1 MNPDSCHP
9 RTLIEI
15 LQWIMGGPLIFT
27 FLRVRFHK
35 SLKWTGLQ
43 NLCLHPALVCWSSN
57 KKKAWTDHPETI
69 TSIPMCWKYIRII
82 YFSTMLPPA
91 PNTQKGILLT
101 INCWEH
107 WHRPIKALF
116 TCDWAVYK
124 AMRLDVMLVNDVN
137 NLITVF
143 LIALLLIVISLT

>member
-1 MNPDSCHP
+1 MIPDSCHP

-57 KKKAWTDHPETI
+57 KKKSLDRSSRNDYFHSDVLEIHQNNLFFDHAAT
-69 TSIPMCWKYIRII
+69 
-82 YFSTMLPPA
+82 
-91 PNTQKGILLT
+91 
-101 INCWEH
+101 
-107 WHRPIKALF
+107 RPKH
-116 TCDWAVYK
+116 TK
-124 AMRLDVMLVNDVN
+124 RNLVNN
-137 NLITVF
+137 
-143 LIALLLIVISLT
+143 